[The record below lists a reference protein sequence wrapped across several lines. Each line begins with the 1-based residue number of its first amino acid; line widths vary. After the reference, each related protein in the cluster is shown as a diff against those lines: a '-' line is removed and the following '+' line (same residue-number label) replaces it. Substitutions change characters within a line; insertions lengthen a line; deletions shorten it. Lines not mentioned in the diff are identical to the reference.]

1 MHVYLSSAPIDVI
14 GIHLFTL
21 QVPRWIMQDW
31 AVFDF
36 PPLSQPPVLPAEHHL
51 PSLERWL
58 WLWLMSCSPD
68 LHKTLQALLMS
79 VSLRSCSCVRQ
90 GFF

>member
-36 PPLSQPPVLPAEHHL
+36 FFFSLQVSTFTSRTPSAIIREVAVDVVDVLHSRFA
-51 PSLERWL
+51 
-58 WLWLMSCSPD
+58 
-68 LHKTLQALLMS
+68 
-79 VSLRSCSCVRQ
+79 
-90 GFF
+90 